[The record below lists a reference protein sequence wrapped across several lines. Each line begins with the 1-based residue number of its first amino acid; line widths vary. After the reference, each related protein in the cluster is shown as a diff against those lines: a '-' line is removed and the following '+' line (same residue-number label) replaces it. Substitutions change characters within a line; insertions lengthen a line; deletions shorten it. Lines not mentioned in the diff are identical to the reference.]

1 MLTLRQMAK
10 YIHLKLNDLYMLKFT
25 FIPVLV
31 VLTTA
36 CTTKLSDVDYLNRTT
51 EIYTMHFSS
60 YDGWPCDDDG
70 VDILM
75 LFPRQNR
82 YIYRGDISIM
92 QEGAYTERNDSL
104 FLMPSMAMKAESYK
118 HYDYYK
124 QYVYPEIN
132 DSTQSNVVTRPKLF
146 IRLNNVSIAEVLR
159 HFDFK
164 KSYYRNG
171 VEYYAITG
179 TIGNLDFHEF
189 PQDVRDSI
197 MATMTET
204 HIIYQRV
211 KLSK

>member
-1 MLTLRQMAK
+1 MICIMRIYFFTVCLIMTL
-10 YIHLKLNDLYMLKFT
+10 IT
-25 FIPVLV
+25 S
-31 VLTTA
+31 
-36 CTTKLSDVDYLNRTT
+36 CTTKRSNIDYLNRTT
-51 EIYTMHFSS
+51 EIYTVHFS

-104 FLMPSMAMKAESYK
+104 FLMPSMAMEAESYK

-124 QYVYPEIN
+124 QYVYTEIN

-146 IRLNNVSIAEVLR
+146 VRQSNGDIAEVL
-159 HFDFK
+159 
-164 KSYYRNG
+164 KSYKFKVY
-171 VEYYAITG
+171 EYEGKRYIPITE

-189 PQDVRDSI
+189 PQDIRDSI

-204 HIIYQRV
+204 HIVYQRV
-211 KLSK
+211 KLSE